1 MAPKKILTAI
11 GLMSGTSFDGV
22 DAAIIRTNGVKI
34 YSLGETFASSYS
46 DSLRRKIRN
55 LVNKKNSI
63 KLLLDVEDELA
74 LEHARIVKN
83 LLYKAKLKPFD
94 IDLIGFHGQ
103 TIYHNPIQK
112 KTMQIGNSSLL
123 AERTGINVVS
133 DFRRMDV
140 ASGGQ
145 GAPLVPFFHSA
156 ICQKISKPVA
166 VLNIGG
172 VANVT
177 YVGTGRSL
185 IAFDTG
191 PGCALIDDWVHDHR
205 RGKYDEGGKIAQK
218 GIPNQDMLD
227 FFMKHK
233 FFKQKPPKSLDRNK
247 FKPFMKKL
255 DGMSVEDGA
264 ATLTHL
270 TALSIKNSLKF
281 FPRKPKKWM
290 VCGGGSKN
298 LFLLD
303 ILRKQYGFDII
314 NLDNLKVFGGNVIDA
329 DFVEAQAFAFLAVRS
344 LYNLPIT
351 CPTTTGVDQERSG
364 GAFYRF

>member
-22 DAAIIRTNGVKI
+22 DAAIIRTNGTKI

-74 LEHARIVKN
+74 LEHSRIVKKLLHKAN
-83 LLYKAKLKPFD
+83 LKASD

-103 TIYHNPIQK
+103 TIYHNPIQR

-123 AERTGINVVS
+123 AERTEINVIS

-140 ASGGQ
+140 AAGGQ
-145 GAPLVPFFHSA
+145 GAPLVPFFHKA
-156 ICQKISKPVA
+156 LCQKIKKPVA

-177 YVGTGRSL
+177 YIGKKKEL
-185 IAFDTG
+185 MAFDTG
-191 PGCALIDDWVHDHR
+191 PGCALIDDWIHDHR
-205 RGKYDEGGKIAQK
+205 RGHYDDGGKVARK
-218 GIPNQDMLD
+218 GIPSEEILD

-247 FKPFMKKL
+247 FKSFIKKL

-264 ATLTHL
+264 STLTHL
-270 TALSIKNSLKF
+270 TALSIRNAQKF
-281 FPRKPKKWM
+281 LPEKPKQWM

-298 LFLLD
+298 IFLLE
-303 ILRKQYGFDII
+303 ILRKQYGFNII
-314 NLDNLKVFGGNVIDA
+314 NLDNFRAFDDNVIDA

-344 LYNLPIT
+344 LYNLPISS
-351 CPTTTGVDQERSG
+351 PTTTGVDQERSG